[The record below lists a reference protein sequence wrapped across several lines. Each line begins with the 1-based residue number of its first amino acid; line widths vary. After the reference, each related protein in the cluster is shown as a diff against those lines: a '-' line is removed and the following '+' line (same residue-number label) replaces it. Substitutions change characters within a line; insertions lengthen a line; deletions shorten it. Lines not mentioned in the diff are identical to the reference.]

1 MWGIALKKRNN
12 RWGAF
17 SLAGLLL
24 VGGYP
29 PKQEKPLER
38 TFAVGSTQRYRVELL
53 VRTELAGQRPVR
65 IGVKGYAEPFTRF
78 VEARIS
84 WLATEHTRSI
94 DEDGTADVEET
105 LGGFSAIVSNE
116 ATGDDPEW
124 KKLAVA
130 LEDALREWAP
140 ARTLRYRAS
149 RAGELRGLAREGG
162 PPLDEAAPQLLTPW
176 LVRALRPAAALPAR
190 PIHFGERWQEPRAV
204 TLPGWDNVQGAES
217 GEWLEAPE
225 FAEPAARLQIV
236 QQITA
241 TVTSGS
247 ERLVAGAGGAHP
259 LSVAGRFHGESLATV
274 SLMDGRLLRATRSAT
289 REITWTLAPAEGF
302 EQPLRFQ
309 GRLSVQ
315 VRIEECSEN
324 CF

>member
-1 MWGIALKKRNN
+1 M
-12 RWGAF
+12 
-17 SLAGLLL
+17 
-24 VGGYP
+24 
-29 PKQEKPLER
+29 
-38 TFAVGSTQRYRVELL
+38 
-53 VRTELAGQRPVR
+53 
-65 IGVKGYAEPFTRF
+65 
-78 VEARIS
+78 
-84 WLATEHTRSI
+84 
-94 DEDGTADVEET
+94 
-105 LGGFSAIVSNE
+105 
-116 ATGDDPEW
+116 
-124 KKLAVA
+124 
-130 LEDALREWAP
+130 
-140 ARTLRYRAS
+140 
-149 RAGELRGLAREGG
+149 
-162 PPLDEAAPQLLTPW
+162 
-176 LVRALRPAAALPAR
+176 
-190 PIHFGERWQEPRAV
+190 
-204 TLPGWDNVQGAES
+204 LPGWDNVQGAES

-247 ERLVAGAGGAHP
+247 ERLAAGAGATDP

-289 REITWTLAPAEGF
+289 REITWTLAPGEGF

>member
-1 MWGIALKKRNN
+1 MKHGTRLLFVFLS
-12 RWGAF
+12 GF
-17 SLAGLLL
+17 LLAGS
-24 VGGYP
+24 GGYR
-29 PKQEKPLER
+29 QGKPLER
-38 TFAVGSTQRYRVELL
+38 AFAAGATARYRVELL

-65 IGVKGYAEPFTRF
+65 VGVKGYAEPFTRF

-84 WLATEHTRSI
+84 WLATEHTLSI
-94 DEDGTADVEET
+94 GSDGVAEVEET
-105 LGGFSAIVSNE
+105 LSGFSGIASSA

-130 LEDALREWAP
+130 LEDALRGWAR

-149 RAGELRGLAREGG
+149 RAGELRGLPRKGG
-162 PPLDEAAPQLLTPW
+162 PLLDEASPQLLTPW
-176 LVRALRPAAALPAR
+176 MVRALRPAAALPAR
-190 PIHFGERWQEPRAV
+190 PIRFGERWQEARTV

-225 FAEPAARLQIV
+225 SVEPAARLQIV
-236 QQITA
+236 QQITG

-247 ERLVAGAGGAHP
+247 ERLAAKTGGANP
-259 LSVAGRFHGESLATV
+259 LSVTGRFHGESLATV
-274 SLMDGRLLRATRSAT
+274 SLMDGHLLRATRSAT
-289 REITWTLAPAEGF
+289 REITWTLAPGEGF

-315 VRIEECSEN
+315 VRIEECGGN